1 MGELACRLARE
12 SVFGVEV
19 MRQSSVYGRR
29 GHQPLPVERIIFI
42 ETIIQKRLPMMA
54 NDPVAFLTI
63 HLLHLCTSTLL
74 YYLLCLLFVS

>member
-29 GHQPLPVERIIFI
+29 GHQPLPAEGIILI
-42 ETIIQKRLPMMA
+42 RETIIQKRLPMMA
-54 NDPVAFLTI
+54 NEKCITLAILNDSGKFS
-63 HLLHLCTSTLL
+63 LCI
-74 YYLLCLLFVS
+74 CR